1 MPMILDHLGIA
12 RLIPHRG
19 AMCLL
24 HEVLEA
30 DEAQIRCRAVN
41 HRDMAHPLRDG
52 AGLPAICGVEYATQ
66 AMAVHGALKSGSASS
81 SGLLAALRDVTLH
94 VQRLDELE
102 EDIVVVARRLLDQ
115 DGRLLYGFDLR
126 AGAQELVRGRATV
139 ILKRTPK

>member
-1 MPMILDHLGIA
+1 
-12 RLIPHRG
+12 
-19 AMCLL
+19 
-24 HEVLEA
+24 
-30 DEAQIRCRAVN
+30 
-41 HRDMAHPLRDG
+41 MAHPLRDG